1 MDQKKEYMVPRMKI
15 VVLDLSAK
23 LLSESDPESFDVI
36 IKDRP

>member
-1 MDQKKEYMVPRMKI
+1 MKI